1 VRLPRPAGPLGSYLA
16 SLSRSLSSQVQDGQA
31 QRAGCLIEW
40 RGEPSVMSEGSL
52 TNPAILTAEGP
63 VARERGADAAAEAVP
78 WYIWS
83 SIAAIVSAKI
93 GGEWDISWHMS
104 IGRDAFLT
112 APHLMIYLCGVL
124 AGITCGYLILKT
136 TFDPT
141 SRLRASSVHVLG
153 FQAPI
158 GAFIA
163 AWGGIAMI
171 TSAPFDNWWHNAYGL
186 DVTVIS
192 PPHILLIA
200 GTASVGFGTLVLIL
214 GRMNRAHGREHRALN
229 LMFLY
234 IGSVMLPAT
243 LLFESSFME
252 LMHNPEFYRA
262 VALAMPIVLVAIAVA
277 SRNRWGATW
286 VAMFYTA
293 FYLGAEWVLPRF
305 SAEPKLGP
313 VYQAVTHFIPLGF
326 PLLLI
331 VPALVID
338 VLRPRVEGR
347 NLWTQSVVLGGAFL
361 VSFACVQWPFAD
373 FLVSPHARNWI
384 FGASYF
390 PYQGNYD
397 DAHQPYSFWLT
408 SPGPARFW
416 LGMATA
422 LLAAIVSTRVGL
434 AWGKWMK
441 QVRR

>member
-1 VRLPRPAGPLGSYLA
+1 MN
-16 SLSRSLSSQVQDGQA
+16 D
-31 QRAGCLIEW
+31 
-40 RGEPSVMSEGSL
+40 GSL
-52 TNPAILTAEGP
+52 TNQAILTAATP
-63 VARERGADAAAEAVP
+63 AARDRAADTAANAIP

-83 SIAAIVSAKI
+83 SIAAITSAKI

-112 APHLMIYLCGVL
+112 APHLMIYLCGIL

-136 TFDPT
+136 TFDPN
-141 SRLRASSVHVLG
+141 SALRTSSVHVLG
-153 FQAPI
+153 FQAPV

-171 TSAPFDNWWHNAYGL
+171 ASAPFDNWWHNAYGL

-214 GRMNRAHGREHRALN
+214 GRMNQTHGREHRVLN

-262 VALAMPIVLVAIAVA
+262 VAMAMPIVLVAVAVG

-293 FYLGAEWVLPRF
+293 FYVGAEWILPRF
-305 SAEPKLGP
+305 HAEPKLGP
-313 VYQAVTHFIPLGF
+313 VYQPVTHFIPLGF

-331 VPALVID
+331 VPAFLID
-338 VLRPRVEGR
+338 VLRPRLEAR
-347 NLWTQSVVLGGAFL
+347 RPWMQSAALGAAFL
-361 VSFACVQWPFAD
+361 VSFVCVQWPFAD
-373 FLVSPHARNWI
+373 FLISPYARNWI
-384 FGASYF
+384 FGAGYF
-390 PYQGNYD
+390 PYQANYD
-397 DAHQPYSFWLT
+397 AAHQPYSFWLT
-408 SPGPARFW
+408 SPAPARFW

-434 AWGKWMK
+434 AWGAWMR

>member
-1 VRLPRPAGPLGSYLA
+1 
-16 SLSRSLSSQVQDGQA
+16 
-31 QRAGCLIEW
+31 
-40 RGEPSVMSEGSL
+40 MSEGSL
-52 TNPAILTAEGP
+52 TNPVILTAKKP
-63 VARERGADAAAEAVP
+63 AARERTAGTATQAIP

-83 SIAAIVSAKI
+83 SVAAIASAKI

-124 AGITCGYLILKT
+124 AGTTSGYLILRT
-136 TFDPT
+136 TFDPH
-141 SRLRASSVHVLG
+141 SALRASSVHVLG
-153 FQAPI
+153 FQAPV

-171 TSAPFDNWWHNAYGL
+171 ASAPFDNWWHNAYGL

-214 GRMNRAHGREHRALN
+214 GRMNQARGREHRALN
-229 LMFLY
+229 LIFLC

-243 LLFESSFME
+243 LVFESSFME

-262 VALAMPIVLVAIAVA
+262 VAMAMPIVLVAIAVG

-286 VAMFYTA
+286 VAAFYTA
-293 FYLGAEWVLPRF
+293 FYLAAEWILPRF
-305 SAEPKLGP
+305 HAEPKLGP
-313 VYQAVTHFIPLGF
+313 VYQPVTHFIPLGF

-331 VPALVID
+331 VPAFVID
-338 VLRPRVEGR
+338 ILRPRLDAWK
-347 NLWTQSVVLGGAFL
+347 LWMQSVALGAAFL
-361 VSFACVQWPFAD
+361 LSFACVQWPLAD
-373 FLVSPHARNWI
+373 FLISPYARNWI

-390 PYQGNYD
+390 PYQANYD
-397 DAHQPYSFWLT
+397 AAHQPYSFWLT
-408 SPGPARFW
+408 SPTPARFW

-434 AWGKWMK
+434 AWGKWMR